1 MIGLSSVTLPAHA
14 QSLSCAMLSSSQTGL
29 TLRGAIFLI
38 RVKVM
43 DENKSNA
50 GDLAVELLGV
60 AEDLVMSGEDPD
72 DIRAAFYAVLM
83 HMQQQ
88 RDEADQDARDLI
100 LRGTGLG

>member
-1 MIGLSSVTLPAHA
+1 MTGMVSATLTARA
-14 QSLSCAMLSSSQTGL
+14 QSLSCALLSSSQTGL
-29 TLRGAIFLI
+29 TLRGAIFLF

-43 DENKSNA
+43 DKDKSNA
-50 GDLAVELLGV
+50 GDLAVELLSV

-72 DIRAAFYAVLM
+72 AIRAAFYAVLM